1 VGTVAPAE
9 EEAQVEPVV
18 RLCRLCNER
27 PVCASRLKA
36 WDYRCS
42 RCRNA
47 TPAHRTASKRYRGS
61 ARGRAVNERSNHRR
75 IWIGRGYHS
84 RATSLELA
92 AVVNAHTKERL
103 RAFTSAQRDEVV

>member
-1 VGTVAPAE
+1 V
-9 EEAQVEPVV
+9 
-18 RLCRLCNER
+18 
-27 PVCASRLKA
+27 
-36 WDYRCS
+36 
-42 RCRNA
+42 
-47 TPAHRTASKRYRGS
+47 
-61 ARGRAVNERSNHRR
+61 RGRAVNERSNHRR